1 MKRRRRGNSTR
12 RRVLTTFVAFGI
24 LVGTL
29 ILSLFSWYTKKSAFS
44 QKEIEALIAQTAA
57 RHGLPAPLVMALV
70 WKESRFNPDAVGSAG
85 EIGLMQVLD
94 GAVSDWAR
102 VNKCQ
107 KPSRRQLFTP
117 ETNLE
122 IGCWYLAQAH
132 MHWDGYASQD
142 ILELSE
148 YNAGRTVVLREW
160 APKNPKDVV
169 PLESITFPSTRSY
182 IKQILKRRDRYMQR
196 MNDDLSAK

>member
-1 MKRRRRGNSTR
+1 MKRRRRQSTQWR
-12 RRVLTTFVAFGI
+12 IITLVVTICI

-29 ILSLFSWYTKKSAFS
+29 ILAHFSSNGQSPSPS
-44 QKEIEALIAQTAA
+44 QKEIEALIVQSAE
-57 RHGLPAPLVMALV
+57 RHGLSAPLVMALV
-70 WKESRFNPDAVGSAG
+70 WKESRFKPNAVGSAG

-102 VNKCQ
+102 VNKCS
-107 KPSRRQLFTP
+107 KPSRRQLFKP

-132 MHWDGYASQD
+132 KHWDGYASQD
-142 ILELSE
+142 ILELAE

-160 APKNPKDVV
+160 APEDPKKIVD
-169 PLESITFPSTRSY
+169 LDSITFPGTRKY
-182 IKQILKRRDRYMQR
+182 IKQIFRRRDHYMQR
-196 MNDDLSAK
+196 MNDAITAK